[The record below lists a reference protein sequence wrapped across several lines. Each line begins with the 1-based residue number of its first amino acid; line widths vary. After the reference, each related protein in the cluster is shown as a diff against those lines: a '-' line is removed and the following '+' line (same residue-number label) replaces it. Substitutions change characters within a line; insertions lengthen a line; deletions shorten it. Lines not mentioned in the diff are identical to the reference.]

1 LTKVLNT
8 VKICQS
14 IFCRCIFLR
23 PQEIKEQ
30 LKSLIEQASTIDPS
44 LAIRLNQIH
53 HWIKDL
59 KPGKMISKRF
69 VMLFLLEVIRDADAW
84 IKFQSLGSE
93 VEKQSALNAL
103 PPTLKYWYGDL
114 FPRWLSK
121 EDKRFY
127 IWRRE
132 LMAGNFHQE
141 DAPLIDSITRIL
153 QQDGGTVVKRY
164 IADLSMA
171 TDIIVSGSQN
181 KPLCV
186 QLTSLAEEFLTEK
199 VTDWKDRLIFW
210 EIERGL
216 FLSYNPKNQDF
227 INQIV
232 NTALDNSD
240 HLNSGIYQQLI
251 L

>member
-1 LTKVLNT
+1 MH
-8 VKICQS
+8 
-14 IFCRCIFLR
+14 
-23 PQEIKEQ
+23 PQQIKEK
-30 LKSLIEQASTIDPS
+30 LKSLIEEASTIDRS
-44 LAIRLNQIH
+44 LAIKLQQINN
-53 HWIKDL
+53 WIKDL
-59 KPGKMISKRF
+59 KPGKLISKRF
-69 VMLFLLEVIRDADAW
+69 VILFLLEIIRDADAW
-84 IKFQSLGSE
+84 IKFQSLGSD

-127 IWRRE
+127 IWRKE

-141 DAPLIDSITRIL
+141 DAPLIDAISTIIN
-153 QQDGGTVVKRY
+153 QDGGTVVKRY

-186 QLTSLAEEFLTEK
+186 QLTSLAEEFLIDK

-216 FLSYNPKNQDF
+216 FLIYNPKNQDF
-227 INQIV
+227 VNQIV

-240 HLNSGIYQQLI
+240 NLNSGSYQQLI